1 MTIESKNIFSN
12 RAVELLSQKKFAQQ
26 TATQPEYHWAIEYS
40 GRSAQIQTDRIL
52 TLQYSNST
60 GQSLVDLFLESVCSM
75 LVNRPLQ
82 ALFSLSFREVENF
95 LRDENHLPAFS
106 NDSETAAREVFL
118 QVKMTLVQKVLLENV
133 DTKRLIGTDQSWNDL
148 SLAGKNR
155 TVINFFSWL
164 NDRFGKTNSLEL
176 ILVEDPVVTVKNNDF
191 PLDLPLVEGLLNQLF
206 TSKET
211 LSPLKVIGTL

>member
-1 MTIESKNIFSN
+1 
-12 RAVELLSQKKFAQQ
+12 
-26 TATQPEYHWAIEYS
+26 
-40 GRSAQIQTDRIL
+40 L

-60 GQSLVDLFLESVCSM
+60 GQSLVDLFLESVCRM

-95 LRDENHLPAFS
+95 LRDENHLPAFT
-106 NDSETAAREVFL
+106 NDSESSAREVFL
-118 QVKMTLVQKVLLENV
+118 QVKMTLVQKVLLENM
-133 DTKRLIGTDQSWNDL
+133 DIKRLIGTDQSWNDL

-164 NDRFGKTNSLEL
+164 NDRFGKANSLEL

-191 PLDLPLVEGLLNQLF
+191 PLDLPLIEGLLNQLF